1 MRKMIVL
8 NLKSN
13 LTLDEYKEYLKKLQ
27 NVKYPFVLAPSYPY
41 LALTKDFT
49 LASQNISPF
58 KMGSYTGEVSGEM
71 LKSLNV
77 KYAIIGHSERIKYF
91 NENGKILREKI
102 KRCLENDIT
111 PILCMSETFDVTK
124 GVSNNIVQ
132 KLNNV
137 IGRLSKSEREKV
149 IIAYEPYWAVG
160 TNKMPTQECLNKIF
174 GKIKENFK
182 ENKVL
187 YGGSV
192 NLETIDTLKKITLI
206 DGYLIGSLSLDINEL
221 CKLLEKI

>member
-8 NLKSN
+8 NSKSN
-13 LTLDEYKEYLKKLQ
+13 FTKDEYIKYLKELKKI
-27 NVKYPFVLAPSYPY
+27 KYDFVLAPSYPY
-41 LALTKDFT
+41 LALTSGIA
-49 LASQNISPF
+49 LASQDISQFPS
-58 KMGSYTGEVSGEM
+58 GAYTGEVSGNA
-71 LKSLNV
+71 LKSLGV
-77 KYAIIGHSERIKYF
+77 KYAIIGHSERVKYF

-102 KRCLENDIT
+102 ERCLENDIT
-111 PILCMSETFDVTK
+111 PILCMSETVDVTK

-137 IGRLSKSEREKV
+137 IGRLKEKDRKKV
-149 IIAYEPYWAVG
+149 IIAYEPYWAIG
-160 TNKMPTQECLNKIF
+160 TNKMPTLECLNKIF

-192 NLETIDTLKKITLI
+192 NLETIKTLKKVDLI
-206 DGYLIGSLSLDINEL
+206 DGYLIGSLSLNIDSLKELIN
-221 CKLLEKI
+221 KI